1 MRVIDAQ
8 SWSKLGTR
16 LMGLSLSAD
25 GKQVHRLRTLAAAAA
40 VVLACA
46 SSGTLASA
54 SVTDAHD
61 TVVGQ
66 HSSGTQR
73 KVHKA
78 HKRDRRHR
86 KARAQCS
93 KRRKHRTGKARK
105 TNCAKPHHARRHP
118 ARKTHSHTTP
128 SSTGKRS
135 KTPST
140 TKHRSKSHHAKHH
153 TTKHSSVTV
162 GQAKPATPPIPL
174 PTADGSCPDSFLTPK
189 QDNLDRIRTATLC
202 LINQERIRHNE
213 TPLRFSDQLEQAAQ
227 RHTDDMVGSDYFDH
241 IGPHG
246 DTPLSRVRDT
256 GYIYSPRVGYVVGE
270 NIAWGTLGLATPHS
284 IVMAWIASPEHLA
297 NILDQRFRDTAI
309 GVDASAPPSL
319 AKGQA
324 GAIYTQDFGVI
335 ITG

>member
-1 MRVIDAQ
+1 
-8 SWSKLGTR
+8 
-16 LMGLSLSAD
+16 MGPGVSVD
-25 GKQVHRLRTLAAAAA
+25 GKKVHRLRMLAAAAA

-46 SSGTLASA
+46 NSGTLASA

-61 TVVGQ
+61 TVAGR
-66 HSSGTQR
+66 HSAGTSSGADRQARNAQARESR
-73 KVHKA
+73 KGV
-78 HKRDRRHR
+78 RRPR

-93 KRRKHRTGKARK
+93 KRRKRRTGKSRK
-105 TNCAKPHHARRHP
+105 AKCAKRHHARRH
-118 ARKTHSHTTP
+118 AAHKTHSHTTP
-128 SSTGKRS
+128 SSAGKR
-135 KTPST
+135 ST
-140 TKHRSKSHHAKHH
+140 TKHRSKTHHAKHH
-153 TTKHSSVTV
+153 ATKHSSVTV

-189 QDNLDRIRTATLC
+189 QGNLDRIRTATLC
-202 LINQERIRHNE
+202 LINQERIRHDE
-213 TPLRFSDQLEQAAQ
+213 APLRASDQLEKAAQ
-227 RHTDDMVGSDYFDH
+227 RHTDDMVGSNYFDH

-309 GVDASAPPSL
+309 GVDSSAPPSL